1 MKRRPL
7 MTLVA
12 VIALLAAACGGGRET
27 EGAQGGDE
35 GDAATPAE
43 AGATSE
49 GVSEAAACDE
59 PSTGISDDTI
69 KLGGIYPLS
78 GPASAY
84 GAIPVGLQ
92 AYIDYMNEE
101 LDGAPGPFEG
111 RTIDYIVEDDSYS
124 PPNAVEAVRKLVEQD
139 EVFALYQALGT
150 PSNAAIWDYTNEQE
164 IPQLFVATG
173 ATMFGLDTANHPWTM
188 GWQPNY
194 VSEARVYA
202 QYLKDEHPEAKVA
215 VLFQNDDYG
224 MDYLDGFK
232 DAIEDSDIEIVAEQS
247 YETTDPT
254 IDSQMTNLAQSDAD
268 VFFNVTTPSFAVKA
282 MAFDAQN
289 DWDVV
294 HLLNS
299 VSNSLTTVGAVG
311 FEGLQGMVT
320 AVYLKDPAD
329 PQWDD
334 DEDMQLYLEKL
345 AEYAPDADPN
355 NGYHLY
361 GWAVGNALYE
371 IMELT
376 ECPTRESL
384 METARN
390 LDEVEVDMLLPRVSM
405 TTNGEE
411 DAFPLE
417 AMQVA
422 VLDGEQWSLQG
433 DVIDTREVYG
443 SVAEAAE

>member
-7 MTLVA
+7 LTIVA
-12 VIALLAAACGGGRET
+12 VVALLATACGGGRDAE
-27 EGAQGGDE
+27 EGAQGGGGGE
-35 GDAATPAE
+35 TAPAE
-43 AGATSE
+43 AGDASE
-49 GVSEAAACDE
+49 GASEVAACDE
-59 PSTGISDDTI
+59 PSTGVTEDTV
-69 KLGGIYPLS
+69 KLGAIYPLS

-101 LDGAPGPFEG
+101 LDGAPGAFEG
-111 RTIDYIVEDDSYS
+111 RTIEYIVEDDSYS
-124 PPNAVEAVRKLVEQD
+124 PPNAVEAARKLVEQD

-194 VSEARVYA
+194 VSESRVYA
-202 QYLKDEHPEAKVA
+202 QYLKDNHPEAKVA

-254 IDSQMTNLAQSDAD
+254 IESQMTNLAQSDAD
-268 VFFNVTTPSFAVKA
+268 VFFNITTPSFAVQA

-299 VSNSLTTVGAVG
+299 VSNSLSTVGAVG

-329 PQWDD
+329 PQWED
-334 DEDMQLYLEKL
+334 DEDMQRYLEKL
-345 AEYAPDADPN
+345 AEYAPDADPS
-355 NGYHLY
+355 NGYHVY
-361 GWAVGNALYE
+361 GWAVGDSLYKV
-371 IMELT
+371 MELT

-384 METARN
+384 MEAARN
-390 LDEVEVDMLLPRVSM
+390 LNEVGADLLLPGVTM
-405 TTNGEE
+405 NTNGEE

-422 VLDGEQWSLQG
+422 ELDGEQWSLQG
-433 DVIDTREVYG
+433 EIIDTREVYG
-443 SVAEAAE
+443 PVADAAE

>member
-1 MKRRPL
+1 MKRRPHL
-7 MTLVA
+7 ALVA
-12 VIALLAAACGGGRET
+12 VIVLLATACGGGREDESA
-27 EGAQGGDE
+27 EGAEGG
-35 GDAATPAE
+35 GAATPAE
-43 AGATSE
+43 SVGASEETSE
-49 GVSEAAACDE
+49 AVACDE
-59 PSTGISDDTI
+59 PSTGVSDDSV
-69 KLGGIYPLS
+69 KLGAIYPLS

-111 RTIDYIVEDDSYS
+111 RTIEYIVEDDSYS
-124 PPNAVEAVRKLVEQD
+124 PPNAVEAARKLVEQD

-164 IPQLFVATG
+164 VPQLFVATG

-320 AVYLKDPAD
+320 SVYLKDPAD
-329 PQWDD
+329 PQWED

-361 GWAVGNALYE
+361 GWTVGAALYE
-371 IMELT
+371 VMELT
-376 ECPTRESL
+376 QCPTREAL
-384 METARN
+384 MDAARH
-390 LDEVEVDMLLPRVSM
+390 LDGVEVDMLLPGVTM

-433 DVIDTREVYG
+433 DIIDTREVYG